1 MAAFVETL
9 LDAFHERT
17 PIRAGSLIVTVFGDA
32 VVPRGGVLSLSSLHD
47 IMRAFRISDT
57 LVRTALSRLVS
68 DGWFERWKVG
78 RNSYYRLTG
87 RGQEAFAQATL
98 RIYADPPQDWQGS
111 FDLLLLDNGQDRAA
125 PPHGAVGGRLW
136 RSRPGPPDRCR
147 RPLPRMALSC
157 VLPEC
162 PPICATARRLA
173 ERAWPLAEIESRYRR
188 FIDAYSETLAALE
201 RGAPFTDS
209 RRAAGSNPPDPRLSP
224 GGSEGSAAA
233 RPASSEALGRDGG
246 PGPVRRDLQDPAAG
260 CGGMAR
266 RPCPRTIEGRCR
278 RPIGTSGKDLQR
290 SGLSPRARL
299 FERYVTK
306 IIEIK
311 IFCDILRGAQGSARD
326 FARD

>member
-87 RGQEAFAQATL
+87 RGQEAFARATL

-111 FDLLLLDNGQDRAA
+111 FDLLLLDNGQDRAGLRTELSGAGYGSLGPDLLIA
-125 PPHGAVGGRLW
+125 PAAAAEDGAFLRLAGM
-136 RSRPGPPDRCR
+136 PAD
-147 RPLPRMALSC
+147 L
-157 VLPEC
+157 
-162 PPICATARRLA
+162 ATARRLA

-188 FIDAYSETLAALE
+188 FIDAYSDTLAALE
-201 RGAPFTDS
+201 RGAPFTTLDALLVRILLIHDY
-209 RRAAGSNPPDPRLSP
+209 RRAVLKDPLLPAQLLPKPWAG
-224 GGSEGSAAA
+224 AAA
-233 RPASSEALGRDGG
+233 R
-246 PGPVRRDLQDPAAG
+246 DLCGAIYKTLLPAA
-260 CGGMAR
+260 
-266 RPCPRTIEGRCR
+266 EGWLDAHAE
-278 RPIGTSGKDLQR
+278 SD
-290 SGLSPRARL
+290 
-299 FERYVTK
+299 
-306 IIEIK
+306 
-311 IFCDILRGAQGSARD
+311 RGALPAADRD
-326 FARD
+326 FGQRFAAIRPLAPRKAV